1 MEDERADVKEMLALG
16 MGDIRLRVWEVEL
29 VCGNLRLKSGETGTS
44 LGQPLFG
51 YVSCLEVG
59 QYNRTAKL
67 PTHFG
72 RAHVMRRNIGMSM
85 IRICSNTRSNPA
97 ICLVCV

>member
-1 MEDERADVKEMLALG
+1 MEDDRADVKDMLALG
-16 MGDIRLRVWEVEL
+16 MGGIRLRVWEVEL
-29 VCGNLRLKSGETGTS
+29 VCGDSWLKSGETGAS
-44 LGQPLFG
+44 LGQPLLE
-51 YVSCLEVG
+51 YVCSLEVG

-67 PTHFG
+67 LTLFG